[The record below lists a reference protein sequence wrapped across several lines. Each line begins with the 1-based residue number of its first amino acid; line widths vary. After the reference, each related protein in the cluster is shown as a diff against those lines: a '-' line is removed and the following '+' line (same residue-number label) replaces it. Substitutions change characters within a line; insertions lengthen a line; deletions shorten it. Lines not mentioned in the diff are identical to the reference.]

1 MLSSACLL
9 WAWSALLKTF
19 MIGMNKM
26 PKKTPKKLPKK
37 KLLEKECLSLWSQCV
52 RERDKVCR
60 NSGSDEHLS
69 AHQIRSVTHHST
81 KYNINNGLCLCWRKC
96 HFLQKHHPERFQ
108 DMVLEIIGD
117 EEYARLKAMS
127 LTDIQKHTV
136 YDLEGIK
143 EYLQNELRRLK
154 RE

>member
-1 MLSSACLL
+1 
-9 WAWSALLKTF
+9 
-19 MIGMNKM
+19 M
-26 PKKTPKKLPKK
+26 PKKLPKKLPKK
-37 KLLEKECLSLWSQCV
+37 KLLEKECLDLWSKCV

-60 NSGSDEHLS
+60 NCSSEVKLSSHHL
-69 AHQIRSVTHHST
+69 RSVTHHST
-81 KYNINNGLCLCWRKC
+81 KYLIDNGLCLCWKC
-96 HFLQKHHPERFQ
+96 HSQQKWHPERFQ

-143 EYLQNELRRLK
+143 EYLQDELRRLK

>member
-1 MLSSACLL
+1 MPKKL
-9 WAWSALLKTF
+9 
-19 MIGMNKM
+19 
-26 PKKTPKKLPKK
+26 PKKTPKK
-37 KLLEKECLSLWSQCV
+37 KLLERECLDLWSKCV

-60 NSGSDEHLS
+60 NCGSEVKLSSHHL
-69 AHQIRSVTHHST
+69 RSVTHHST
-81 KYNINNGLCLCWRKC
+81 KYLIDNGLCLCWKC
-96 HFLQKHHPERFQ
+96 HSQQKWHPERFQ

-143 EYLQNELRRLK
+143 EYLQDELRRLK
-154 RE
+154 KE

>member
-1 MLSSACLL
+1 M
-9 WAWSALLKTF
+9 
-19 MIGMNKM
+19 
-26 PKKTPKKLPKK
+26 PKKLPKK
-37 KLLEKECLSLWSQCV
+37 KLLERECLDLWSKCV

-60 NSGSDEHLS
+60 NCGSDEHLS
-69 AHQIRSVTHHST
+69 AHHIRSVTHHST
-81 KYNINNGLCLCWRKC
+81 KFNISNGLTLCWRKC
-96 HFLQKHHPERFQ
+96 HFLQKCNPERFQ
-108 DMVLEIIGD
+108 DMVINIIGD

-143 EYLQNELRRLK
+143 EYLQDELKRLK